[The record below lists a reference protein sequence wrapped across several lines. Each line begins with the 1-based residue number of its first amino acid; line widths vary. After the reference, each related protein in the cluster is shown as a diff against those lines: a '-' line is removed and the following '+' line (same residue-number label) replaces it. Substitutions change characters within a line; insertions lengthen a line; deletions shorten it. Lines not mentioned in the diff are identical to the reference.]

1 MDIFHQKLDQLNKEA
16 KEFPLLTKF
25 EEKTGVKPIFL
36 VLGGALI
43 IILMVMSGFLASL
56 LANLT
61 GFLYPAFKS
70 IKALESVDRDDDRQ
84 WLTYWTVYG
93 LFVIVD
99 DWASWVTGLI
109 PQYYLIK
116 LVFLIWLFAP
126 TTKGAMFLYNK
137 IIKDLFSK
145 YSPHLDKAITKVVGE
160 YQDFYDKAK
169 KNLSNPDTIIKVAQ
183 VANKFEEK
191 VTNRKTEGPGAP
203 SPLEE

>member
-36 VLGGALI
+36 VLAGVLVV
-43 IILMVMSGFLASL
+43 ILMVMSGFLASL
-56 LANLT
+56 LANLV

-70 IKALESVDRDDDRQ
+70 IKALESTDRDDDRQ

-93 LFVIVD
+93 LFIIVD
-99 DWASWVTGLI
+99 DWASFITGFI

-126 TTKGAMFLYNK
+126 TTKGAMFLYNNIVK
-137 IIKDLFSK
+137 NLFAQ
-145 YSPHLDKAITKVVGE
+145 YSPHLDKIITRVLGE
-160 YQDFYDKAK
+160 YQDFYAKAK
-169 KNLSNPDTIIKVAQ
+169 KDLSNPDTIIKVAQ

-191 VTNRKTEGPGAP
+191 VTNRRTEGPGAP
-203 SPLEE
+203 SAMEQ